1 MNVLIK
7 AVYYQYKEII
17 NYLIFG
23 VLTTV
28 VNFVTYFICS
38 DLMHIQYLI
47 SNLIAWFLS
56 VLFAYV
62 TNRRYVFESKSES
75 VVSEMIK
82 FFGSRM
88 TTGVLDMFFMW
99 LLISIFCL
107 HEMFSKIFVNVLV
120 VIANYILSKLV
131 VFKKG

>member
-1 MNVLIK
+1 MNVLVK
-7 AVYYQYKEII
+7 DVYYQYKEII

-62 TNRRYVFESKSES
+62 TNRRYVFESKSVS

>member
-1 MNVLIK
+1 MNVLVK
-7 AVYYQYKEII
+7 DVYYQYKEII

-28 VNFVTYFICS
+28 VNFVSYFICS

-47 SNLIAWFLS
+47 SNLIAWLLS

>member
-1 MNVLIK
+1 MNVLVK
-7 AVYYQYKEII
+7 DVYYQYKEII

-28 VNFVTYFICS
+28 VNFVSYFICS

-75 VVSEMIK
+75 VVREMFK

-99 LLISIFCL
+99 LLISIFCFD
-107 HEMFSKIFVNVLV
+107 EMFSKIFVNVLV
-120 VIANYILSKLV
+120 VITNYILSKLV